1 MAEKEAKKNRSN
13 KKGLMDIV
21 KGKIKKNE
29 GTQSSLTEV
38 VDKKKREKLEKLNGI
53 ALLLAHG

>member
-29 GTQSSLTEV
+29 GTRASLTEV